1 MNRMVTTPSDAVS
14 GLDFQTS
21 SRADSDRAFRGARR
35 HSRNVRLLRILVPAG
50 VVGSI
55 LLISAM
61 TYISSGRLS
70 YKLPNDM
77 GTLVVSGT
85 KITMELPRLAGY
97 TKDHRGYEVTAKAAA
112 QDLAKP
118 DFVELTDLRAKLAM
132 QDNNSAELVTIGGLY
147 NTKTEILN
155 LGPNILLTSTNGYEA
170 RLADAV
176 VEVKKG
182 NITSDKPVEVKMARG
197 TLNANRL
204 EVINSGE
211 IIRFE
216 GGVVMHLNPEQPASD
231 KGASAKDTAKQAVA
245 R

>member
-1 MNRMVTTPSDAVS
+1 MNRMVR
-14 GLDFQTS
+14 TS
-21 SRADSDRAFRGARR
+21 SNAIESDGFTTVGRTDDHNDRAIRGARR
-35 HSRNVRLLRILVPAG
+35 HSRNVRFLRIFVPAG
-50 VVGSI
+50 VIGGIALVS
-55 LLISAM
+55 LV
-61 TYISSGRLS
+61 TYVSSGKLS

-77 GTLVVSGT
+77 GTIVVSGT
-85 KITMELPRLAGY
+85 KITMESPRLAGF
-97 TKDHRGYEVTAKAAA
+97 TKDQRSYEVTAKGAA

-118 DFVELTDLRAKLAM
+118 DFVELNDLRAKLAM
-132 QDNNSAELVTIGGLY
+132 QGNDTAELITVGGLY

-155 LGPNILLTSTNGYEA
+155 LGPNILLRSTNGYEA

-176 VEVKKG
+176 VEVRKG
-182 NITSDKPVEVKMARG
+182 NITSEKPVEVKMTRG

-216 GGVVMHLNPEQPASD
+216 GGVVMHLQPEA
-231 KGASAKDTAKQAVA
+231 AKDAPKQVDA